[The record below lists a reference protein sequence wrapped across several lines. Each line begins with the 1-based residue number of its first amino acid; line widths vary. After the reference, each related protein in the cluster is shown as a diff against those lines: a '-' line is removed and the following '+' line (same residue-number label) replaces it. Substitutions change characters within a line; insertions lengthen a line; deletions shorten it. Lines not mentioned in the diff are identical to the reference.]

1 MAQEVI
7 AACGDSVAGKTVA
20 LLGLAFKRNTDDILK
35 AAAIDIIL
43 ALQSAGAK
51 VRAYDPRARQVLTDV
66 AFCQN
71 ALSLRGR
78 LCADDRHRMDALR
91 ALDLARI
98 KMR

>member
-1 MAQEVI
+1 MLTFATFIRPSDMRRRGFRYFSVGRQWLASASLRMASFSSR
-7 AACGDSVAGKTVA
+7 G
-20 LLGLAFKRNTDDILK
+20 
-35 AAAIDIIL
+35 
-43 ALQSAGAK
+43 